1 MPVYGHSDVCR
12 RIWMQFQSTPSIRR
26 ATDRLH
32 RAGLELLI
40 SIHALHTEG
49 DVFVTQSPALW
60 SKISIHALHT
70 EGDSKNSETSLLFLT
85 YLTENGS

>member
-1 MPVYGHSDVCR
+1 
-12 RIWMQFQSTPSIRR
+12 MQFQSTPSIRR

-49 DVFVTQSPALW
+49 DAFDRRREQRQQ
-60 SKISIHALHT
+60 ISIHALHT
-70 EGDSKNSETSLLFLT
+70 EGDGQQPVFAIGPAIISIHALH
-85 YLTENGS
+85 TEGDCILRA